1 MVLLLSAMYP
11 PVFHTQPVK
20 KQLCVCIH
28 DPWTDDEPPSNKHTH
43 THTNSDSQWESGW
56 WIMSES
62 GRVRARTAVVAFKRA
77 AGFAA
82 AAPPVDPPEA
92 EESRHNQRRS
102 SSSLSQSC
110 PSSHSPSSLPPWL
123 SICLLWS

>member
-1 MVLLLSAMYP
+1 
-11 PVFHTQPVK
+11 
-20 KQLCVCIH
+20 
-28 DPWTDDEPPSNKHTH
+28 
-43 THTNSDSQWESGW
+43 
-56 WIMSES
+56 MSES
-62 GRVRARTAVVAFKRA
+62 GRVRARMAVVALKRA
-77 AGFAA
+77 AGFAAAA

-92 EESRHNQRRS
+92 EESCHNQHRS